1 MRQTGVEMKH
11 KILLLLGWAVGLMG
25 LAGCALIPAYSHVN
39 TKQPGGRLTTQ
50 YQVQEVA
57 SASYLASYDVPWDL
71 DPTCRNQVT
80 VALAPPQAPPVQ
92 PPALACP
99 RTNRDFVGLAMSG
112 GGSRA
117 AVFSAAVLFELQ
129 RYGLLQQA
137 DVMSSVS
144 GGSFAAAFYA
154 LSCDNPANCPIT
166 VEGPPR
172 FLWTPDVAFPLL
184 ERDFL
189 LRWVGNVL
197 WPKNLALTTFTYYNR
212 TAVMAETLSDNLF
225 DNSRLGGEGFRLH
238 DLNPQRPSVI
248 LNATDNTSSEED
260 GEEPNDANFG
270 FTKERFDRLDSDLD
284 QYPVASA
291 VMASATFPGV
301 FNYLTLRD
309 YAQPS
314 KRYIHLYDGG
324 TSDNL
329 GLAGVHK
336 VLDVASQHPQWG
348 QARKLVLLIDAY
360 VPAQGRS
367 GREPD
372 PREGIDYLVDTN
384 FLDAYDSLMSELRT
398 RKVEQMKAR
407 LKRIHGDLYH
417 LEFGKLNGMVGQ
429 PKAKATYDVVKTIPT
444 SLRIECE
451 QAQALREAARL
462 LVEDLAAQL
471 RADPK
476 YKDML
481 LATPLKPLPHF
492 DTCVQTA
499 DDQSQ

>member
-1 MRQTGVEMKH
+1 MKQGT
-11 KILLLLGWAVGLMG
+11 LLLLGWTACLMG
-25 LAGCALIPAYSHVN
+25 LAGCAIIPAYSHGN

-71 DPTCRNQVT
+71 DPTCRNQVK
-80 VALAPPQAPPVQ
+80 VALAPPQVQPVQ

-129 RYGLLQQA
+129 RYGLAQQA
-137 DVMSSVS
+137 DVLSSVS

-154 LSCDNPANCPIT
+154 LSCDDPAHCPIT

-172 FLWTPDVAFPLL
+172 FLWMPDVVFPLL

-189 LRWVGNVL
+189 LRWAGNLL
-197 WPKNLALTTFTYYNR
+197 WPKNLALTTFTYYDR

-225 DNSRLGGEGFRLH
+225 DNSQFGGEGFRLH

-248 LNATDNTSSEED
+248 LNATDNTAQGE
-260 GEEPNDANFG
+260 GEEEPADANFG
-270 FTKERFDRLDSDLD
+270 FTQERFDRLDSDLD

-309 YAQPS
+309 YAKPTE
-314 KRYIHLYDGG
+314 RYMHLYDGG

-336 VLDVASQHPQWG
+336 VLDAASQHPQWG
-348 QARKLVLLIDAY
+348 SARKLVILIDAY

-367 GREPD
+367 GLEPD
-372 PREGIDYLVDTN
+372 PRGGIDYLVDTN
-384 FLDAYDSLMSELRT
+384 FLDAYDSLMSELRR
-398 RKVEQMKAR
+398 RKIEQMRDR
-407 LKRIHGDLYH
+407 LKRMDGDLYH

-429 PKAKATYDVVKTIPT
+429 PKAKATYDVVKNIPT

-471 RADPK
+471 KADPK
-476 YKDML
+476 YKDL
-481 LATPLKPLPHF
+481 LLDPPLKPLSHF
-492 DTCVQTA
+492 NTCVQTA
-499 DDQSQ
+499 DEQSQ

>member
-1 MRQTGVEMKH
+1 
-11 KILLLLGWAVGLMG
+11 MG
-25 LAGCALIPAYSHVN
+25 MAGCALISAYSHVN

-71 DPTCRNQVT
+71 DPACRNQVT
-80 VALAPPQAPPVQ
+80 VALAPPQAAPVQ

-117 AVFSAAVLFELQ
+117 AVFSAAVLFELR

-154 LSCDNPANCPIT
+154 LSCDDATNCPIT

-184 ERDFL
+184 ERNFL
-189 LRWVGNVL
+189 LRWAGNVL
-197 WPKNLALTTFTYYNR
+197 WPKNLALTTFTYYDR
-212 TAVMAETLSDNLF
+212 TNIMAETLSDNLF
-225 DNSRLGGEGFRLH
+225 DNSQWGGEGFRLH

-248 LNATDNTSSEED
+248 LNATDNTSEREGD
-260 GEEPNDANFG
+260 EEEPADANFG
-270 FTKERFDRLDSDLD
+270 FTRERFDRLDSDLD
-284 QYPVASA
+284 QYPVAHA

-314 KRYIHLYDGG
+314 KRYMHLYDGG

-329 GLAGVHK
+329 GLAGLHK
-336 VLDVASQHPQWG
+336 VLDAASQHPQWDK
-348 QARKLVLLIDAY
+348 ARKLVLVIDAY

-367 GREPD
+367 GLAPD

-384 FLDAYDSLMSELRT
+384 FLDAYDSLMSELRK
-398 RKVEQMKAR
+398 RKIEQMR
-407 LKRIHGDLYH
+407 GRIKQLHGDLYH
-417 LEFGKLNGMVGQ
+417 LEFTKLNGMVGQ
-429 PKAKATYDVVKTIPT
+429 PKAKATYDVVKNIPT
-444 SLRIECE
+444 SLKIECE
-451 QAQALREAARL
+451 QAQALKEAARL

-471 RADPK
+471 RADAK

-481 LATPLKPLPHF
+481 FETPLKPLPHF
-492 DTCVQTA
+492 NTCVKTA
-499 DDQSQ
+499 EEQSQ